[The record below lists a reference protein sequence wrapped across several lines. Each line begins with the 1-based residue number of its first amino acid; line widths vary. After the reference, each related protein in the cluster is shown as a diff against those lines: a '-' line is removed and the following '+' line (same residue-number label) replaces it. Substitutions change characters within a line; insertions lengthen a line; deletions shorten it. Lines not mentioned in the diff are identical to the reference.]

1 MLSLVQ
7 SYNKLFT
14 GPKKD
19 SDGNEQRNIHQNTK
33 GKMKHNMKNINSTPT
48 LSDQSFKANGTP
60 STTTLNPKVK
70 EDDEILCCGGCGCY
84 GMSGEFLN
92 SEACSSSC
100 QVCLHFGQ
108 LRRN

>member
-1 MLSLVQ
+1 MLCFVQ
-7 SYNKLFT
+7 PYDILFA

-19 SDGNEQRNIHQNTK
+19 SDGNEQRNLHQNKK
-33 GKMKHNMKNINSTPT
+33 GKMKHKISAPK
-48 LSDQSFKANGTP
+48 LSDLSSKGNDTT
-60 STTTLNPKVK
+60 STITLNPKVK

-100 QVCLHFGQ
+100 QVFLAWLPMSQ
-108 LRRN
+108 